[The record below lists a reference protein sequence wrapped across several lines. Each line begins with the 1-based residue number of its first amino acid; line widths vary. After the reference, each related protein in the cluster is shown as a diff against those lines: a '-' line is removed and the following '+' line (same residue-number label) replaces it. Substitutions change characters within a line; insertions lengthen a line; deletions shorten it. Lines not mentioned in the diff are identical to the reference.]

1 MLNCALSI
9 LTESFKLLVGLL
21 GISRLTGS
29 TIQMKTRLRL
39 DVDRLLGQSE
49 GLITNASKYATW
61 TCLIGH
67 PAKAW

>member
-1 MLNCALSI
+1 
-9 LTESFKLLVGLL
+9 
-21 GISRLTGS
+21 LTGS

-39 DVDRLLGQSE
+39 GGDRLLGRSE
-49 GLITNASKYATW
+49 DLITNASKYATR